1 MEGELWNGIYRIV
14 VAMAS
19 GPRQKKQQYSDRII
33 VLVFLWAVL
42 HERPVCWACQEENWP
57 QCPWTD
63 LPSPATM
70 SRRLRTESVRH
81 WLRELERRY
90 RSRLGQSLCKWID
103 AMPLPIGNASGDP
116 QAGYGRAANG
126 KAKGYK
132 LYAIYD
138 PSGALEDWRVAPM
151 HVSEK
156 KMARRMIRDAQ
167 FEGYLVGDGE
177 YDSNFLYESAGRKN
191 IVLLAPKR
199 TGQALGHRWQS
210 RYRLQAIHRLEHPFA
225 QQMLRQRSGIDRFF
239 GGWASWS
246 AGIKH
251 PPAWIRGLRRVR
263 QWVQAKLILLYAK
276 RQKQRLTA

>member
-1 MEGELWNGIYRIV
+1 MEGELWNGIYRVV

-19 GPRQKKQQYSDRII
+19 GPRQKRQQYSDRCI
-33 VLVFLWAVL
+33 VLVYLWAVL
-42 HERPVCWACQEENWP
+42 HERPVCWACQAANWP
-57 QCPWTD
+57 RNPWFQ

-81 WLRELERRY
+81 VMTELERRY
-90 RSRLGQSLCKWID
+90 RGRGGPGLCHWID
-103 AMPLPIGNASGDP
+103 AMPLPIGNASGDS

-132 LYAIYD
+132 LYAIYE
-138 PSGALEDWRVAPM
+138 PSGAWEDWRVAPM

-156 KMARRMIRDAQ
+156 KMARRMIRDAS

-177 YDSNFLYESAGRKN
+177 YDSTLLYEVAGRKN

-210 RYRLQAIHRLEHPFA
+210 RYRLRAIQRLEQPFA
-225 QQMLRQRSGIDRFF
+225 QQLLHQRSGIDRFF
-239 GGWASWS
+239 GSWASWGG
-246 AGIKH
+246 GIKH
-251 PPAWIRGLRRVR
+251 PPPWVRGLRRVR
-263 QWVQAKLILLYAK
+263 QWVQAKLILLYAR
-276 RQKQRLTA
+276 RQRQRLTA